1 MPEVLIA
8 LLVLPFAL
16 AILGLFV
23 WSLVWV
29 YRDAEVRGKEGWL
42 ALLVV
47 LFMNWPFSL
56 LIWMLFRPDIKEK
69 KA

>member
-29 YRDAEVRGKEGWL
+29 YRDAEVRGKEGWPY
-42 ALLVV
+42 
-47 LFMNWPFSL
+47 WWSSL
-56 LIWMLFRPDIKEK
+56 
-69 KA
+69 